1 MVGVMRQ
8 RRDRKRMAVLFARR
22 QRRGLTWE
30 ELAAE
35 SGVPK
40 STLHWWHRRLRA
52 EDEPAARS
60 RFVRVEVVDAA
71 APAGPVEVVLRS
83 GHRVRVAAGFD
94 PEHLRQVILV
104 LESGC

>member
-1 MVGVMRQ
+1 M
-8 RRDRKRMAVLFARR
+8 RMAALFARR
-22 QRRGLTWE
+22 QRRGLTWA
-30 ELAAE
+30 ELSAE

-40 STLHWWHRRLRA
+40 STLHWWHRRLWT
-52 EDEPAARS
+52 EEVEPVASS
-60 RFVRVEVVDAA
+60 RFVRVEVVKDAT
-71 APAGPVEVVLRS
+71 PASPVEVVLRS